1 MTSSH
6 HGLYIQGDTRAT
18 MAGTD
23 GGKPVRGS
31 KSEKAGLSSDHSLTQ
46 SAKLNVVT
54 RDSNISFY
62 DHLAYLIKPNNR

>member
-1 MTSSH
+1 M
-6 HGLYIQGDTRAT
+6 LVLA
-18 MAGTD
+18 MEF
-23 GGKPVRGS
+23 S
-31 KSEKAGLSSDHSLTQ
+31 KSAWTLLENETGNSLTQ